1 MISSYK
7 YYSQLLKLRLSLTV
21 VISASA
27 GYLIGVEN
35 FVLQEF
41 ILLVLGGFLV
51 TGSANGFNQVL
62 ERDYDGLMQRT
73 QQRPLPQKNLKT
85 LNAILF
91 SFIIGVIGL
100 YFLSLIKPHGSFYG
114 YLSKS
119 SAFGLLSLMIYVL
132 SYTPLKRMS
141 TVSIFIGAIPGAI
154 PVMLGWV
161 AATDSFGLAVGI
173 LFAIQFLWQ
182 FPHFISISWIRDE
195 EYKKAGFKM
204 MYGEVKGTYPAYIST
219 FCAIVMTGVSI
230 LPYFIDLQVLNLSLL
245 SALIIFLLGIWF
257 VINSYMLLKDLDNK
271 SARKLMISSL
281 VYLPLMQLVYVVD
294 KWVSMW
300 FF

>member
-1 MISSYK
+1 MISLIK

-27 GYLIGVEN
+27 GYLIGVTN
-35 FVLQEF
+35 FQINEF
-41 ILLVLGGFLV
+41 LLLIAGGFLV
-51 TGSANGFNQVL
+51 TGSANGFNQIL
-62 ERDYDGLMQRT
+62 EKDYDGLMKRT
-73 QQRPLPQKNLKT
+73 EDRPLPKKQ
-85 LNAILF
+85 LNSKSAVLF
-91 SFIIGVIGL
+91 SFLIGVIGL
-100 YFLSLIKPHGSFYG
+100 YLLSLIKPHGSFYG

-161 AATDSFGLAVGI
+161 AATNQFGLAVGI

-182 FPHFISISWIRDE
+182 FPHFISIAWIRDD

-204 MYGEVKGTYPAYIST
+204 MYGGKKGSYPAYISLI
-219 FCAIVMTGVSI
+219 CAIFMTLVSI
-230 LPYFIDLQVLNLSLL
+230 LPFFIDLKILSL
-245 SALIIFLLGIWF
+245 SIFGFIIVLLLGIWF
-257 VINSYMLLKDLDNK
+257 VSNCYNLLIKLDNM
-271 SARKLMISSL
+271 SAKKLMMSSL
-281 VYLPLMQLVYVVD
+281 IYLPLMQLVYVID
-294 KWVSMW
+294 KWIFMW
-300 FF
+300 SF

>member
-204 MYGEVKGTYPAYIST
+204 MYGEVKGSYSAYIST

-230 LPYFIDLQVLNLSLL
+230 LPYFIDLQVLNLSLI
-245 SALIIFLLGIWF
+245 SSLIIFSLGIWF
-257 VINSYMLLKDLDNK
+257 VKKSYMLLKELDNQ

-281 VYLPLMQLVYVVD
+281 VYLPLMQLVYVLD
-294 KWVSMW
+294 KWVFIW

>member
-35 FVLQEF
+35 FLLQEF

-257 VINSYMLLKDLDNK
+257 VINSYMLLKDLDNQ

>member
-1 MISSYK
+1 MSLIKKNFFS
-7 YYSQLLKLRLSLTV
+7 LL
-21 VISASA
+21 
-27 GYLIGVEN
+27 LIC
-35 FVLQEF
+35 
-41 ILLVLGGFLV
+41 
-51 TGSANGFNQVL
+51 
-62 ERDYDGLMQRT
+62 
-73 QQRPLPQKNLKT
+73 
-85 LNAILF
+85 ILF
-91 SFIIGVIGL
+91 SIDRLTKYLIVIYSNPSGELIIPITS
-100 YFLSLIKPHGSFYG
+100 FLKLNLIWNSGI
-114 YLSKS
+114 
-119 SAFGLLSLMIYVL
+119 AFGLLSLMIYVL

-245 SALIIFLLGIWF
+245 STLIIFLLGIWF

-281 VYLPLMQLVYVVD
+281 VYLPLMQLVYVAEI
-294 KWVSMW
+294 
-300 FF
+300 

>member
-1 MISSYK
+1 MISSFK

-35 FVLQEF
+35 FLLQEF
-41 ILLVLGGFLV
+41 ILLFLGGFLV

-204 MYGEVKGTYPAYIST
+204 MYGGVKGAYPVYIST
-219 FCAIVMTGVSI
+219 FCAIVMTGISI
-230 LPYFIDLQVLNLSLL
+230 LPYFIDLQVLNLSFI
-245 SALIIFLLGIWF
+245 SSLIIFSLGIWF
-257 VINSYMLLKDLDNK
+257 VKNSYMLLKELDNQ

-281 VYLPLMQLVYVVD
+281 VYLPLMQLVYVLD
-294 KWVSMW
+294 KWFFIW

>member
-1 MISSYK
+1 LISSFK

-35 FVLQEF
+35 FLLQEF
-41 ILLVLGGFLV
+41 VLLVLGGFLV

-73 QQRPLPQKNLKT
+73 EQRPLPQKNLKT

-245 SALIIFLLGIWF
+245 SCLIIFLLGIWF
-257 VINSYMLLKDLDNK
+257 VKNSYMLLKELDNQ

-281 VYLPLMQLVYVVD
+281 VYLPLMQLVYVLD
-294 KWVSMW
+294 KWVFIW

>member
-1 MISSYK
+1 LISSYK
-7 YYSQLLKLRLSLTV
+7 YYSQLLKIRLSLTV

-35 FVLQEF
+35 FLLQEF

-161 AATDSFGLAVGI
+161 AATDAFGLAVGI

-204 MYGEVKGTYPAYIST
+204 MYGGVKGAYPVYIST

-230 LPYFIDLQVLNLSLL
+230 LPYFIDLQVLNLSLIA
-245 SALIIFLLGIWF
+245 SLIIFSLGIWF
-257 VINSYMLLKDLDNK
+257 VKNSYMFLKELDNQ

-281 VYLPLMQLVYVVD
+281 VYLPLMQLVYVLD
-294 KWVSMW
+294 KWVFIW

>member
-1 MISSYK
+1 MISSFK

-35 FVLQEF
+35 FLLQEF
-41 ILLVLGGFLV
+41 VLLVLGGFLV

-73 QQRPLPQKNLKT
+73 QLRPLPQKNLKT
-85 LNAILF
+85 LNAIFF

-245 SALIIFLLGIWF
+245 SCLIIFLLGIWF
-257 VINSYMLLKDLDNK
+257 VKNSYMLLKELDNQ

-281 VYLPLMQLVYVVD
+281 VYLPLMQLVYVLD
-294 KWVSMW
+294 KWVFIW

>member
-1 MISSYK
+1 MDTF
-7 YYSQLLKLRLSLTV
+7 QNLL
-21 VISASA
+21 
-27 GYLIGVEN
+27 
-35 FVLQEF
+35 
-41 ILLVLGGFLV
+41 LL
-51 TGSANGFNQVL
+51 A
-62 ERDYDGLMQRT
+62 
-73 QQRPLPQKNLKT
+73 
-85 LNAILF
+85 
-91 SFIIGVIGL
+91 
-100 YFLSLIKPHGSFYG
+100 
-114 YLSKS
+114 
-119 SAFGLLSLMIYVL
+119 LSLMIYVL

-204 MYGEVKGTYPAYIST
+204 MYGGVKGAYPVYIST
-219 FCAIVMTGVSI
+219 FCAIVMTGISI
-230 LPYFIDLQVLNLSLL
+230 LPYFIDLQVLNLSFI
-245 SALIIFLLGIWF
+245 SSLIIFSLGIWF
-257 VINSYMLLKDLDNK
+257 VKNSYMLLKELDNQ

-281 VYLPLMQLVYVVD
+281 VYLPLMQLVYVLD
-294 KWVSMW
+294 KWVFIW

>member
-35 FVLQEF
+35 FLLQEF

-204 MYGEVKGTYPAYIST
+204 MYGGVKGAYPVYIST

-230 LPYFIDLQVLNLSLL
+230 LPYFIDLQVLNLSLIA
-245 SALIIFLLGIWF
+245 SLIIFSLGMWF
-257 VINSYMLLKDLDNK
+257 VKNSYMLLKELDNQ

-281 VYLPLMQLVYVVD
+281 VYLPLMQLVYVLD
-294 KWVSMW
+294 KWVFIW